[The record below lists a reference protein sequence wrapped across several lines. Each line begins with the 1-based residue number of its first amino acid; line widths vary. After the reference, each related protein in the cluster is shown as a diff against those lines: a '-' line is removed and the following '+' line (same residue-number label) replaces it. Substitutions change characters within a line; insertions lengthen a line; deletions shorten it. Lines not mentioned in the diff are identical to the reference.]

1 VKSLFIFVLL
11 SMQLSLSVVTAQ
23 TVIGLYS
30 ARLPISSQSET
41 ARNRMISELFARVLV
56 KVSGSTAVLNNQLI
70 KSRLGDAISYTAE
83 FNFATDADGLNLTA
97 RFNEELVDDLLTSA
111 GLSIWGTRR
120 PTVVVWLAYQGNNF
134 QRKVLTEQSRNDYSR
149 VISTRARYR
158 GLPVLVPLWDL
169 DDRLQVDTTDVWG
182 LFSDK
187 IAVASQRYRADF
199 MIIGK
204 VFQQGNKTNIKWVIH
219 KSPTSVTAGDV
230 QTSRII
236 SQGSG
241 EFNNANNALKA
252 LVDQSSNFFARQY
265 GVSTTAQVQGIPF
278 KVSNIDSI
286 ETYAA
291 VTKYLMSLKIVKSL
305 QVTNVVDDDFTFE
318 LNIFGGASSL
328 LDVINL
334 DKKLLQDATLLGN
347 ESRSFHWVQ

>member
-1 VKSLFIFVLL
+1 
-11 SMQLSLSVVTAQ
+11 
-23 TVIGLYS
+23 
-30 ARLPISSQSET
+30 
-41 ARNRMISELFARVLV
+41 
-56 KVSGSTAVLNNQLI
+56 
-70 KSRLGDAISYTAE
+70 
-83 FNFATDADGLNLTA
+83 
-97 RFNEELVDDLLTSA
+97 
-111 GLSIWGTRR
+111 
-120 PTVVVWLAYQGNNF
+120 VVWLAYQGNNF

-291 VTKYLMSLKIVKSL
+291 VTKYLMSLKVVKSL

-328 LDVINL
+328 HDVINL